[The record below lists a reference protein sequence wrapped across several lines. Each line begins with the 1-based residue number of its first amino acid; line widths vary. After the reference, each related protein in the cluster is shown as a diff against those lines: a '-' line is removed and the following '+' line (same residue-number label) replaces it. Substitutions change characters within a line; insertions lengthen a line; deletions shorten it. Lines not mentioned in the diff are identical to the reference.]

1 MNKLYYCPICKTY
14 SKEFLKTG
22 KSYPVLKEKQII
34 GGGIRMS
41 MCPVCKSIDRHRLT
55 YLWLEKYFEEHN
67 SQLNVVHIA
76 PERPLVKYLSSLPN
90 INYVR
95 GDYFCPGYTYTK
107 GTVHMDI
114 MQLTLEDNSVDLF
127 ICNHVLEHVKDDIVA
142 MKEIYRVLK
151 HGGYAILQVPYSLNT
166 EITEND
172 PLSSPKERMNK
183 YGQRDHVRLYGMDY
197 PQRLKSI
204 GFEVHTF
211 IPSDKIKEKLKLNPN
226 EVLWIV
232 KKN

>member
-1 MNKLYYCPICKTY
+1 M
-14 SKEFLKTG
+14 
-22 KSYPVLKEKQII
+22 
-34 GGGIRMS
+34 
-41 MCPVCKSIDRHRLT
+41 PVCKSIDRHRLT
-55 YLWLEKYFEEHN
+55 YLWLEKYFEVHK

-76 PERPLVKYLSSLPN
+76 PERTLVKYLSSLQN

-172 PLSSPKERMNK
+172 PLSSPKERMNR

-197 PQRLKSI
+197 PQRLKSV

-211 IPSDKIKEKLKLNPN
+211 IPSDEIKEKLKLNLN
-226 EVLWIV
+226 EILWIV
-232 KKN
+232 KKK

>member
-22 KSYPVLKEKQII
+22 KSYSVLKEKQII
-34 GGGIRMS
+34 GSGVRMS
-41 MCPVCKSIDRHRLT
+41 MCPTCKSVDRHRLT
-55 YLWLEKYFEEHN
+55 YLWLEKYFEEHK
-67 SQLNVVHIA
+67 SQLNVIHIA
-76 PERPLVKYLSSLPN
+76 PERPLVKYLSTLPN

-95 GDYFCPGYTYTK
+95 GDYFCPGYTYPK
-107 GTVHMDI
+107 GTIYMNI
-114 MQLTLEDNSVDLF
+114 MQLTLEDNSVDLI

-151 HGGYAILQVPYSLNT
+151 SSGYAILQVPYSLNT
-166 EITEND
+166 EVTEND
-172 PLSSPKERMNK
+172 PLSSDKERINK

-197 PQRLKSI
+197 QHRLESV
-204 GFEVHTF
+204 GFEVHPF
-211 IPSDKIKEKLKLNPN
+211 IPDVKIKEKLKLDSD
-226 EVLWIV
+226 EVLWVV